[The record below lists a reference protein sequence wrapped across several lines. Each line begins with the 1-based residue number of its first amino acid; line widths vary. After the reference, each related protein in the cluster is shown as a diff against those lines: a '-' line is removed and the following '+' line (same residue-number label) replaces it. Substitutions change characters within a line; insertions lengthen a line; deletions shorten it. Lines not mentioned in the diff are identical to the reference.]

1 LRKEFLQA
9 IDIPDYSKRKGI
21 SLMIGGADPENIAL
35 RISGILLNGKPGCQI
50 NVISNDI
57 NNPDFLSLS
66 EKFPQRIKVYKN
78 LEAGKIASIFQTSR
92 IGIFPASTSAFEAIA
107 CRLPFIVG
115 YFVDNQIDNYRGFI
129 EKKLASGIGDL
140 NTVDAKTILETV
152 ETLETDTVLYES
164 IMKNQAMAFD
174 GLSSERLR
182 KIFISL

>member
-1 LRKEFLQA
+1 
-9 IDIPDYSKRKGI
+9 
-21 SLMIGGADPENIAL
+21 
-35 RISGILLNGKPGCQI
+35 
-50 NVISNDI
+50 
-57 NNPDFLSLS
+57 
-66 EKFPQRIKVYKN
+66 
-78 LEAGKIASIFQTSR
+78 
-92 IGIFPASTSAFEAIA
+92 
-107 CRLPFIVG
+107 VG